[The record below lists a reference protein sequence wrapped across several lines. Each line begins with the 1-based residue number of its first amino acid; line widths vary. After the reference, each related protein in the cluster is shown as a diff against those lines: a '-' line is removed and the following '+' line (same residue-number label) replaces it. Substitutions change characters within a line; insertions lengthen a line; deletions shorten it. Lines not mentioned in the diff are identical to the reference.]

1 MDPPDILQ
9 PCLTDVARDRG
20 FEGINLHSQVKTA
33 GFYSRLGFEAS
44 GESFV
49 EAGIDHVMM
58 ARTL

>member
-1 MDPPDILQ
+1 MDPPAILQ

-33 GFYSRLGFEAS
+33 EFYSGLGFEAH